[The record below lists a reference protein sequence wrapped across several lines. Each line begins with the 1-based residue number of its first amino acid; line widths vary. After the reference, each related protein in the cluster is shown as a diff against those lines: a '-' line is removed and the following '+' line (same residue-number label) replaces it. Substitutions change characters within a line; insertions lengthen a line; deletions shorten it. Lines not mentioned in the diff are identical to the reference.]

1 MRIKRIN
8 RLRLKE
14 ALSGYLFVSPW
25 LVGFFGLTFGPMVF
39 SLYLGFSRWNF
50 HEPMS
55 AMKFIGLGNYKEI
68 FLHDPLFWKALY
80 NTAYYSFFAIPTG
93 VIFALF
99 LALLLN
105 QKLRG
110 ISVFR
115 TIFYVPAL
123 VTGVATV
130 VLWQWILNP
139 DFGVLN
145 GLLKMIGIHGPAWLF
160 DPVWTKPALIIMHLW
175 GVGTTMLIFLAGLQN
190 IPTHLYEV
198 ADLDGANGRQ
208 KFFHVTL
215 PMLTPTIFFNLVM
228 AIIGAF
234 QVFTVVY
241 ILAGDGGPDNSLLF
255 YVLYLYQKAFVEF
268 NMGYASALAWILF
281 AILFG
286 LTLLVFRSSSLW
298 VYYEGE
304 KR

>member
-1 MRIKRIN
+1 MAVN
-8 RLRLKE
+8 RLRFRE

-25 LVGFFGLTFGPMVF
+25 LLGFFGLTLGPMLF
-39 SLYLGFSRWNF
+39 SLYLGFTRWNF
-50 HEPMS
+50 HEPMNT
-55 AMKFIGLGNYKEI
+55 MKFIGLHNYKQII
-68 FLHDPLFWKALY
+68 FHDPLFWKALY
-80 NTAYYSFFAIPTG
+80 NTTYYSIFAIPTG
-93 VIFALF
+93 ILFALF

-110 ISVFR
+110 IALFR
-115 TIFYVPAL
+115 TIFYIPGL
-123 VTGVATV
+123 VAGVATV

-139 DFGVLN
+139 EFGILN
-145 GLLKMIGIHGPAWLF
+145 GLLKMIGIHGPAWLY
-160 DPVWTKPALIIMHLW
+160 DPVWTKPALILMHLW

-198 ADLDGANGRQ
+198 ADLDGASGWQ
-208 KFFHVTL
+208 KFLHVTL
-215 PMLTPTIFFNLVM
+215 PMLTPTMFFNLVM

-241 ILAGDGGPDNSLLF
+241 ILAEDGGVGNSLLF
-255 YVLYLYQKAFVEF
+255 YVLYLYRKAFVEF
-268 NMGYASALAWILF
+268 QMGYASALAWILF
-281 AILFG
+281 LILFA
-286 LTLLVFRSSSLW
+286 LTLLIFRSSSLW

>member
-1 MRIKRIN
+1 MKIKISRMR
-8 RLRLKE
+8 RLE

-25 LVGFFGLTFGPMVF
+25 LIGFLMLTLGPMLF
-39 SLYLGFSRWNF
+39 SLYLGFTHWNF

-55 AMKFIGLGNYKEI
+55 TMKFIGLGNYKQI
-68 FLHDPLFWKALY
+68 FFHDPLFWKALY
-80 NTAYYSFFAIPTG
+80 NTTFYSIFAIPTG
-93 VIFALF
+93 ILFALF

-105 QKLRG
+105 QKLHG
-110 ISVFR
+110 IAVFR

-139 DFGVLN
+139 EFGILN
-145 GLLKMIGIHGPAWLF
+145 GLLKMIGIHGPAWLY
-160 DPVWTKPALIIMHLW
+160 DPVWTKPALILMHLW

-198 ADLDGANGRQ
+198 ADLDGASGWQ
-208 KFFHVTL
+208 KFLHVTL
-215 PMLTPTIFFNLVM
+215 PMLTPTMFFNLVM

-241 ILAGDGGPDNSLLF
+241 ILAGDGGPGDSLLF
-255 YVLYLYQKAFVEF
+255 YVLYLYRKAFVEF
-268 NMGYASALAWILF
+268 QMGYASALAWVLF
-281 AILFG
+281 MILFG